1 MKLLST
7 IAILSAT
14 ISLTSADLLP
24 GLKYSPPV
32 ASDVKERIA
41 PPAESSHLY
50 EVYFAKGN
58 RIFQCNPEKADPQH
72 WYKVQTHAF
81 LYATNGQHAPFD
93 REGNEVGQMFVAP
106 MNTEQ
111 QKSNPVHTTPLI
123 YNFRDG
129 SWVGTTKPLAT
140 TKEEKGRI
148 ERGDEFNLDD
158 HIAPVTNT
166 SIDGYLSHATY
177 VTRLNTLEGLAPASE
192 LCTTKGLVINKPFSA
207 YFLFYTNDEGKKKL
221 AEEGAIWEQMVAD
234 YTPEKL
240 ALAKPAVPVPVAA
253 PVAEAPKSKAKA
265 PSHYE

>member
-14 ISLTSADLLP
+14 ISLTSADILP
-24 GLKYSPPV
+24 GLKYSAPV
-32 ASDVKERIA
+32 ASDVHEVIA

-58 RIFQCNPEKADPQH
+58 RVFQCNPEKAEPQH

-106 MNTEQ
+106 MNAEQ
-111 QKSNPVHTTPLI
+111 QKSNPINTTPLI

-129 SWVGTTKPLAT
+129 SWVGTTTPSAT
-140 TKEEKGRI
+140 TKDEEGRL
-148 ERGDEFNLDD
+148 ERGNEFNLNDI
-158 HIAPVTNT
+158 IAPVTNT

-177 VTRLNTLEGLAPASE
+177 VTRLNTLEGLAPAAE
-192 LCTTKGLVINKPFSA
+192 LCTTKGLIINKPFSA

-240 ALAKPAVPVPVAA
+240 ALAKPAVSAPVPE
-253 PVAEAPKSKAKA
+253 AEAPESEDEA
-265 PSHYE
+265 PSDDE